1 MRFLIA
7 AGLIIYYKPISEV
20 FEDRERFAIM
30 RKVGLSRREVRSAIR
45 SQVLTVFFLPLL
57 TAGIHVAAAFPLMSR
72 LLELLYLSDTS
83 LYMACTAVSFLV
95 FAVFYVI
102 VYLLT
107 ARTYYRIVSR

>member
-1 MRFLIA
+1 M
-7 AGLIIYYKPISEV
+7 
-20 FEDRERFAIM
+20 
-30 RKVGLSRREVRSAIR
+30 
-45 SQVLTVFFLPLL
+45 
-57 TAGIHVAAAFPLMSR
+57 AAAFPLMSR
-72 LLELLYLSDTS
+72 LLELLYLSNTR

>member
-1 MRFLIA
+1 
-7 AGLIIYYKPISEV
+7 
-20 FEDRERFAIM
+20 M

-72 LLELLYLSDTS
+72 LLELLYLSNTR